1 MLLSV
6 FMDVA
11 EESKVVAQQMFIDG
25 HKTMD
30 DPGACHLVCQRL

>member
-6 FMDVA
+6 FEDVA
-11 EESKVVAQQMFIDG
+11 EEYKVVAQQMFIDG

-30 DPGACHLVCQRL
+30 DLGACHLVCQRL